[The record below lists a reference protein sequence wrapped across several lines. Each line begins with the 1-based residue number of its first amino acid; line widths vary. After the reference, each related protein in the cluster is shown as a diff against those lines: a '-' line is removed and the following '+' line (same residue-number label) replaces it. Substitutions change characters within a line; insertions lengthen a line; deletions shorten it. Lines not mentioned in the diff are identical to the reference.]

1 MSVTKNIK
9 VGVVGASGYTGL
21 ELVKILLNH
30 PHFELS
36 HISNSEGG
44 VKISQLHP
52 SLLGVCDMD
61 VVKADIDTIA
71 KDCELVFLALPHKTA
86 MAYVKPL
93 MAKNIKVVDLS
104 ADYRLP
110 QSIYE
115 EFYTPHTDAKNL
127 EHVVYGLPELNREAL
142 KSAKLV
148 ANPGCFPTS
157 AILGLL
163 PFMDKRLKNTPII
176 IDSKTGVSGAGKKLS
191 DVTHFVNVNDNIF
204 AYNPLLHRHAPEI
217 ANKLDVKFEEV
228 NFVPH
233 LIPMTRGM
241 LSSIYIQTSNDF
253 DAFELLQDYYKDSLH
268 VRVSKNPVD
277 TKNVS
282 GTNFCD
288 IYVKQ
293 NKSTEKTNMLFIS
306 SAIDNLMRGASS
318 QAVVNA
324 NLMMGIAEDAGIPC
338 IAYVP

>member
-1 MSVTKNIK
+1 MNATNLKMD
-9 VGVVGASGYTGL
+9 VGIIGATGYTGL
-21 ELVKILLNH
+21 ELVKIIIKHPNFNLNY
-30 PHFELS
+30 
-36 HISNSEGG
+36 IANSEGDTT
-44 VKISQLHP
+44 INELHP
-52 SLLGVCDMD
+52 SLNGVCELE
-61 VVKADIDTIA
+61 VKKADVDECA
-71 KDCELVFLALPHKTA
+71 KSCKVVFLALPHKTA

-93 MAKNIKVVDLS
+93 MACGMKVVDLS

-110 QSIYE
+110 QDIYE
-115 EFYTPHTDAKNL
+115 EFYTPHTDPENL
-127 EHVVYGLPELNREAL
+127 KHVVYGLPEMFKEEL
-142 KSAKLV
+142 KSASLV

-163 PFMDKRLKNTPII
+163 PFMGKRVQNTPII
-176 IDSKTGVSGAGKKLS
+176 VDAKTGVSGAGKKLS
-191 DVTHFVNVNDNIF
+191 EVTHFVNVNDNLF

-217 ANKLDVKFEEV
+217 AQKLGVDFDEV

-233 LIPMTRGM
+233 LVPVTRGM
-241 LSSIYIQTSNDF
+241 ISSIYIQTGEDF
-253 DAFELLQDYYKDSLH
+253 DAFETLKDFYKNSPF
-268 VRVSKNPVD
+268 VRVSKTPVD
-277 TKNVS
+277 MKNVA

-293 NKSTEKTNMLFIS
+293 KKNLLFIS

-324 NLMMGIAEDAGIPC
+324 NLMMGLDESAGIAD